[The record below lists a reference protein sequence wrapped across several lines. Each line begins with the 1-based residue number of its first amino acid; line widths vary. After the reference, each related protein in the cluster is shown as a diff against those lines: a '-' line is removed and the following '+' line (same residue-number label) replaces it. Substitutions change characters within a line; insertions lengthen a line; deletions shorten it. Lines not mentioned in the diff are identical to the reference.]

1 MSGYSA
7 LKEFTKQ
14 VLPKAA
20 VSAIGRYRAR
30 RRFHGYRP
38 KQITRHFG
46 DCDLT
51 VELIDPLGER
61 WYAHDWELPPEIP
74 LLQQSRLKPGAIV
87 FDLGAHQ
94 CVMAM
99 LLARRVGPDGF
110 VVAVE
115 GGSAN
120 ARAGARNI
128 QLNSIANCRVIHAVA
143 AAQSGRARFEALG
156 NGRVIAGA
164 AESAALL
171 AEDVPAV
178 SVDDLTESHGNPG
191 VVYVDVEGSECD
203 VLEGAKRTFL
213 SRPDWLIEVH
223 QDAGLES
230 RGGSAAKVVSFFAG
244 DYGCYVA
251 SETPSNNYTEWARFE
266 PLEEAGIPS
275 GRFFLAAIAKPA

>member
-7 LKEFTKQ
+7 LKKFTKRI
-14 VLPKAA
+14 LPEAA

-38 KQITRHFG
+38 KRITRHFG
-46 DCDLT
+46 DCDLK

-99 LLARRVGPDGF
+99 LLARRVGPDGL

-120 ARAGARNI
+120 ARAGERNV
-128 QLNSIANCRVIHAVA
+128 QLNSITNCRVIHAVA
-143 AAQSGRARFEALG
+143 AAKPGRARFAAMG
-156 NGRVIAGA
+156 NGRVIADGRA
-164 AESAALL
+164 STALL

-178 SVDDLTESHGNPG
+178 SVDDLAETHGNPG

-213 SRPDWLIEVH
+213 TRPDWLIEVH

-230 RGGSAAKVVSFFAG
+230 RGGSAAKVVSFFADG
-244 DYGCYVA
+244 YRCYVA
-251 SETPSNNYTEWARFE
+251 SETPSNNYTEWAPFE
-266 PLEEAGIPS
+266 PLEVTGIPS
-275 GRFFLAAIAKPA
+275 GRFFLAALAKPA